1 MDQDPGSLDLR
12 HRARPHSCGSYIE
25 ARISAAPS
33 RFSESPDTQS
43 GCGNRSLAQKYSKL
57 LQFLQLRKRL
67 LRSVFRD
74 RSAISA
80 RLLRPMPNPR
90 PNIALIG
97 MPGAGKST
105 LGVQLAN
112 RTGRTLIDVDVV
124 IRKSEGT
131 PLSEIIE
138 QRGVETF
145 RRIEERCVIGLN
157 CSNCVIATGGSVVY
171 SEPAMEHLGKI
182 ALRLYLDVPVAV
194 LAHRLGDLDARA
206 VLRAPQQTL
215 ESLYEERRPL
225 YERWADL
232 RVGCG
237 DLGHDGVIDAI
248 VAALEA
254 QN

>member
-1 MDQDPGSLDLR
+1 
-12 HRARPHSCGSYIE
+12 
-25 ARISAAPS
+25 
-33 RFSESPDTQS
+33 
-43 GCGNRSLAQKYSKL
+43 
-57 LQFLQLRKRL
+57 
-67 LRSVFRD
+67 
-74 RSAISA
+74 
-80 RLLRPMPNPR
+80 MPNAH
-90 PNIALIG
+90 PNVALIG

-105 LGVQLAN
+105 LGARLAK
-112 RTGRTLIDVDVV
+112 RTGRSLIDLDLL
-124 IRKSEGT
+124 IRDSEGT

-138 QRGVETF
+138 QRGTEAF
-145 RRIEERCVIGLN
+145 RCIEEHYVTSLQ

-182 ALRLYLDVPVAV
+182 AVRLYLDVPVAV
-194 LAHRLGDLDARA
+194 LAHRLGDLDTRA

-232 RVGCG
+232 RVDCG